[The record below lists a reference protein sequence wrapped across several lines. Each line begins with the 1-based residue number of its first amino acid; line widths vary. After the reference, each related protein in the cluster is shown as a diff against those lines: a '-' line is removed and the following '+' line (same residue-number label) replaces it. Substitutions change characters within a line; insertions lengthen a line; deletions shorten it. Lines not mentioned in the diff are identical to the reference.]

1 MQRRFAWFAWVVLA
15 FNIPVILWGA
25 FVRVSYS
32 GDGCGAHWPFCN
44 GQALPQNMT
53 KPTLIEF
60 THRMMT
66 SVDTVLVLAMVGLAF
81 WLYPKRHAVRRY
93 AVAAFGFLL
102 VEALLGAGLVIF
114 RKVAHDQSVG
124 RAWYLAAHLTNTMLL
139 LAALTLTAWMAR
151 GGVSRLRIRSASA
164 GLLWAALVTVLISI
178 TGAVTALGDMLFPS
192 GTLMEGV
199 RRDFLSASPVLLRL
213 RVAHPAVAILG
224 AAFIIWMALG
234 VLRNSESAGAKR
246 AAARLIGLTVFQLF
260 WGAANLSLLA
270 PIWMQLT
277 HLLVADVVWIAM
289 VVTVAES
296 AVTVREFRTEF
307 LSAIGESAGK
317 AAAGN
322 PA

>member
-1 MQRRFAWFAWVVLA
+1 MQRRFAWFAWAVLA

-25 FVRVSYS
+25 YVRVSYS

-53 KPTLIEF
+53 KPTIIEF

-66 SVDTVLVLAMVGLAF
+66 SVDTVLVLAMVALAF
-81 WLYPKRHAVRRY
+81 WLYPKRHALRRY
-93 AVAAFGFLL
+93 AVASFGFLI

-114 RKVAHDQSVG
+114 RKVAHDQSIG

-139 LAALTLTAWMAR
+139 LAALTLTAWMAW
-151 GGVSRLRIRSASA
+151 GGISRLRIRSASP
-164 GLLWAALVTVLISI
+164 GLLWAALLTVLISI

-199 RRDFLSASPVLLRL
+199 RRDFSGASPVLLRL
-213 RVAHPAVAILG
+213 RVAHPAVAVLG
-224 AAFIIWMALG
+224 AAFVIWMALSL
-234 VLRNSESAGAKR
+234 LRNSESPGAK
-246 AAARLIGLTVFQLF
+246 AAATRLIALTVFQLF

-277 HLLVADVVWIAM
+277 HLLAADLVWIAM
-289 VVTVAES
+289 VLTVAES
-296 AVTVREFRTEF
+296 AVTAREFRTEF
-307 LSAIGESAGK
+307 LSALGDSARES
-317 AAAGN
+317 AAGN

>member
-1 MQRRFAWFAWVVLA
+1 MGQRRFSWFAWFVLA

-25 FVRVSYS
+25 YVRVSYS

-53 KPTLIEF
+53 KPTVIEF

-93 AVAAFGFLL
+93 AVASFGFLL

-114 RKVAHDQSVG
+114 RKVAHDQSLG
-124 RAWYLAAHLTNTMLL
+124 RVWYLGAHLTNTMLL
-139 LAALTLTAWMAR
+139 LAALTITAWLAS
-151 GGVSRLRIRSASA
+151 GQVARLRIRNASP

-199 RRDFLSASPVLLRL
+199 RRDLSSESPLLLRL
-213 RVAHPAVAILG
+213 RVAHPAAAIVG
-224 AAFIIWMALG
+224 AGFVIWMALTII
-234 VLRNSESAGAKR
+234 RSSTAESARK
-246 AAARLIGLTVFQLF
+246 AAVRLIALCIFQLF

-277 HLLVADVVWIAM
+277 HLMVADVVWIAL
-289 VVTVAES
+289 VLVVAES
-296 AVTVREFRTEF
+296 AITEPAFRPVLVSARE
-307 LSAIGESAGK
+307 S
-317 AAAGN
+317 AAGN

>member
-1 MQRRFAWFAWVVLA
+1 
-15 FNIPVILWGA
+15 
-25 FVRVSYS
+25 
-32 GDGCGAHWPFCN
+32 
-44 GQALPQNMT
+44 
-53 KPTLIEF
+53 
-60 THRMMT
+60 
-66 SVDTVLVLAMVGLAF
+66 
-81 WLYPKRHAVRRY
+81 
-93 AVAAFGFLL
+93 

-114 RKVAHDQSVG
+114 RKVAHDQSIG

-139 LAALTLTAWMAR
+139 LAALTLTAWMAW

-246 AAARLIGLTVFQLF
+246 AAGRLIGLTVFQLF

-277 HLLVADVVWIAM
+277 HLLAADVVWIAM

-307 LSAIGESAGK
+307 LSAIGDSAGK